1 MNGKLSFKARIVL
14 VAIAFLTLSLVIL
27 SASSYR
33 QLSGLVKANVDDY
46 ARLQMT
52 TNGKNVDRYIKR
64 ISRGLT
70 NKAPLLA
77 RDLTPEQLK
86 AYLQSLA
93 GNLVLENIMLGYQ
106 DGRSY
111 RYSHG
116 DYRQD
121 KVDYRQSRWYQQ
133 ASNKR
138 SLIITDIYQEA
149 GQQHKQITLATP
161 FYRGGAFAGVL
172 AVHID
177 ISELSKFVQQATFPG
192 SIAALYDDT
201 GLTIASTGEVDV
213 PGESRLSDFEPLV
226 ELEQIMLSQTQ
237 NMHEFVLLEID
248 KIAYFEAIQLTPD
261 VTWHMLVAIDKSKM
275 YGALDESLQKTVMI
289 TLVLIAL
296 SALAIFAALSVAYR
310 PLLAL
315 KQTISE
321 LAAGQ
326 GDLTRRLEVTRED
339 DLGEISHDINTFIAD
354 LQAMMQEIQT
364 AANNIAGSVTHLQH
378 QSSTNHQV
386 LDAHKLETA
395 QVATALNEMSASS
408 NDVADNTEHAVTLT
422 SKANDQT
429 LQSKQVVADAT
440 RNMQQLVEQVVAS
453 SGQIDK
459 MGQDIANIS
468 AVLNVIGDI
477 AEQTNLLALNAAIE
491 AARAGEQGRGF
502 AVVADEVRA
511 LASRTQESTSE
522 VHNTINRLNA
532 SSQGVITGIE
542 DTKTSCEEAAA
553 QTHRVMA
560 NLDQIAASVEDIN
573 ELNIRIAT
581 ASQQQSATS
590 DEINRNM
597 VAISDM
603 VDDVAHSGDEV
614 VNTAR
619 SLAEAQ
625 QTLSTIVGRFKL

>member
-1 MNGKLSFKARIVL
+1 MNGKLSFKTRIVL
-14 VAIAFLTLSLVIL
+14 VAIVLLTLSLAIQ
-27 SASSYR
+27 SAFSYH
-33 QLSGLVKANVDDY
+33 QLSGLIKTSVDDY
-46 ARLQMT
+46 ARLEMT
-52 TNGKNVDRYIKR
+52 TNGENVERYIKQINR
-64 ISRGLT
+64 SLT
-70 NKAPLLA
+70 NTAPLFV
-77 RDLTPEQLK
+77 RDLTSDQLK
-86 AYLQSLA
+86 VYLQSLA
-93 GNLVLENIMLGYQ
+93 GNLALEEMVLGYQ
-106 DGRSY
+106 DGRGY
-111 RYSHG
+111 RYYRG
-116 DYRQD
+116 VYQQGVADYRQAH
-121 KVDYRQSRWYQQ
+121 WYQQ
-133 ASNKR
+133 ARSKR
-138 SLIITDIYQEA
+138 SLVITDIYQEQ
-149 GQQHKQITLATP
+149 GRQNKQITLAAP
-161 FYRGGAFAGVL
+161 FFKGSVFAGVL

-177 ISELSKFVQQATFPG
+177 IQELTTFVQQATFPG

-226 ELEQIMLSQTQ
+226 ELERIMLSKTQ

-275 YGALDESLQKTVMI
+275 YRALGESLQQSVVI
-289 TLVLIAL
+289 TLVLIVL
-296 SALAIFAALSVAYR
+296 SALAIFVALSVAYR

-315 KQTISE
+315 KQTIVE
-321 LAAGQ
+321 LASGQ
-326 GDLTRRLEVTRED
+326 GDLTRRLAVTRED
-339 DLGEISHDINTFIAD
+339 DLGEISHGINTFIAD
-354 LQAMMQEIQT
+354 LQGMMQEIKS
-364 AANNIAGSVTHLQH
+364 AAQNIAGSVTHLQQ
-378 QSSTNHQV
+378 QSSANNQV

-422 SKANDQT
+422 SDANDQT

-440 RNMQQLVEQVVAS
+440 QNMQQLVEQVDAS
-453 SGQIDK
+453 SGQIDQ

-532 SSQGVITGIE
+532 SSQGVIAGIE
-542 DTKTSCEEAAA
+542 GTKTRCEEAAA
-553 QTHRVMA
+553 QTNRVMT
-560 NLDQIAASVEDIN
+560 NLDQIVASVADIN

-581 ASQQQSATS
+581 AAQQQSTAS

-614 VNTAR
+614 VKATHA
-619 SLAEAQ
+619 LADAQ
-625 QTLSTIVGRFKL
+625 QTLGAIVGRFKL